1 MSLAADNPRT
11 LIFQR
16 VIRELCAKVGAI
28 PTGYAAATG
37 AATDSADCK
46 GRTAGEDRDID
57 EGNAVD
63 KGGAVEPDDAG
74 KDDVGEDGAA
84 DAGATAHADGAGH
97 ADSADSV
104 DNAHVTGGIDDAVEA
119 AAMALI
125 AGERL
130 KLGEH
135 LYLFAHHDTVCPE
148 ILFIFIDLG
157 PLADAGLER
166 PVLMLN
172 FELMADIRGVLS
184 LHPHSGHLFYGCQF
198 RLGMSAT
205 GEQLLGMLA
214 QAMDDLGQSMLE
226 RGICTSPEHGEAGFS
241 AWRISPPAA

>member
-16 VIRELCAKVGAI
+16 VIRELCAQVGAI

-37 AATDSADCK
+37 AAVVAKAAAVATDSADCK

-74 KDDVGEDGAA
+74 KDDVGEEGAA

-97 ADSADSV
+97 ADSAD
-104 DNAHVTGGIDDAVEA
+104 NTHVTSGIDDAVET

-125 AGERL
+125 AGEYL

-135 LYLFAHHDTVCPE
+135 LYLFAHHETVCPE

-214 QAMDDLGQSMLE
+214 KAMDDLGQSMLE
-226 RGICTSPEHGEAGFS
+226 RGICTSPEHG
-241 AWRISPPAA
+241 